1 MLPYIKNIPYQSSL
15 VLDRFRGINVSSD
28 YEMGELCSSL
38 NTDSS
43 HYPAIGSRKKRTEL
57 CEYEGTI
64 NGIGSYDGVCYSY
77 YNREGTQIYFVYS
90 GISYEFTSY
99 TESEDFSAKR
109 YFAHAG
115 GEILIMPDK
124 IVFDTA
130 TRTFRKVAMSQTA
143 DYKSA
148 NRKYKLETPGLTGG
162 YDATSTTII
171 GWVRHN
177 KIETRMIEFN
187 SLTGVSWDFYTID
200 FSDKIRPGDMLFI
213 KLEGVLDGF
222 QENQEYLNCRS
233 RWLNGM
239 WVKVKDVV
247 WTTHKL
253 YSGEK
258 LTEITELLFEDNS
271 LDVAGANYID
281 FTNISIERYIP
292 DLDKIISYNNRI
304 WAIRGD
310 KIYTSRLGDAGEWND
325 YTVDSYGTLPSSC
338 FSSSAGT
345 PGDFTDIYQH
355 GNYIYAFKENYI
367 HKIYGDTPDEYSFSN
382 LEALGCVKNT
392 NTISVCGNYLM
403 YVSDE
408 GVCMLRDGYPKVV
421 SKKIGKLSP
430 VCAASYNGK
439 YYLIC
444 NKDDG
449 RVIYIYDPEH
459 DIWSMENCADDADNI
474 YSDTKSLVYT
484 EGGAIIYLSDDEG
497 DDFEEEVEWN
507 FRLRFDRN
515 AFTKNTSVRA
525 VARIDLGEDGEF
537 EVKAVYDDGTEG
549 NVCRASYDSYPKGR
563 VTLRLPIKRDLGF
576 YLDFSGRGSF
586 EMRSIKFNY
595 YKSFEE

>member
-28 YEMGELCSSL
+28 YEMGELCSSH

-43 HYPAIGSRKKRTEL
+43 HYPAIGSRKKRTDLYE
-57 CEYEGTI
+57 CEGNI
-64 NGIGSYDGVCYSY
+64 NGIGGYEGICYSY
-77 YNREGTQIYFVYS
+77 YNREGTQIYFVY
-90 GISYEFTSY
+90 GGDSYEFTSY
-99 TESEDFSAKR
+99 TDSEDFSAKR

-115 GEILIMPDK
+115 GEILIIPDK
-124 IVFDTA
+124 IVFDTV
-130 TRTFRKVAMSQTA
+130 TRTFRKVAMSQSA
-143 DYKSA
+143 DYNSA
-148 NRKYKLETPGLTGG
+148 NRKFRLEAAGESSA
-162 YDATSTTII
+162 YYATSQSSI
-171 GWVRHN
+171 GELTHN
-177 KIETRMIEFN
+177 KIAALKTTYTPSGSRSCE
-187 SLTGVSWDFYTID
+187 FYTIG
-200 FSDKIRPGDMLFI
+200 FSDEIRPGDMLFI
-213 KLEGVLDGF
+213 KMKLKLSTSQD
-222 QENQEYLNCRS
+222 NQEYDKCML
-233 RWLNGM
+233 RWKNGM
-239 WVKVKDVV
+239 WVKVKDIVRK
-247 WTTHKL
+247 THTPFA
-253 YSGEK
+253 GEQ
-258 LTEITELLFEDNS
+258 LTETTELLFDENS
-271 LDVAGANYID
+271 LDVAGGDYIG
-281 FTNISIERYIP
+281 FMTISIERHMP
-292 DLDKIISYNNRI
+292 DLDRIITYNNRI
-304 WAIRGD
+304 WAIKGD

-367 HKIYGDTPDEYSFSN
+367 HKIYGDTPDEYSFTN
-382 LEALGCVKNT
+382 LEAPGCIKNT
-392 NTISVCGNYLM
+392 DTISVCGNYLM
-403 YVSDE
+403 YASDS
-408 GVCMLRDGYPKVV
+408 GVCILRDGYPKIV
-421 SKKIGKLSP
+421 SKKIGSLSP

-449 RVIYIYDPEH
+449 KVIYVYDIEH
-459 DIWSMENCADDADNI
+459 DIWSMENCADDADYI
-474 YSDTKSLVYT
+474 YSDTKILVYT
-484 EGGAIIYLSDDEG
+484 EGGRIINLSEG
-497 DDFEEEVEWN
+497 MGNYSEQEVEWN

-525 VARIDLGEDGEF
+525 VARIDLGENGEF
-537 EVKAVYDDGTEG
+537 SVKAVYDDGTEG